1 MEWLALKVKT
11 IATKTTKV
19 IIMAPR
25 TPIIA
30 ILIIKRVLQMIQ
42 ITISSCNRLTSK
54 EENLEWTQIATTNI
68 KILSSKLKK
77 EKITTTQ

>member
-1 MEWLALKVKT
+1 LALKAKT
-11 IATKTTKV
+11 IPTKTTKV
-19 IIMAPR
+19 IIMVPR